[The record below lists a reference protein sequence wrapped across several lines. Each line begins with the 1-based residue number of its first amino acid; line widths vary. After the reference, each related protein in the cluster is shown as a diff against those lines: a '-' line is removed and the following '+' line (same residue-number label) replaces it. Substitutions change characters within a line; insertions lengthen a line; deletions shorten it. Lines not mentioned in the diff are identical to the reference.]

1 MIEALWPWRVFWI
14 QTLYH
19 WAPCWFVWPAVEL
32 SCCVSPLYSSCA
44 TNKASRSHRGDSALF
59 DLETSC
65 SSLPLVQEPVEGA
78 ANPSTCI
85 FRSSAKTQSQFSVF
99 SPGLLGGNWYSF
111 FLCRRVAFCQGDFSR
126 ADVSSQLL
134 ESFCMRSQLLLAVS
148 LLIFGWDFKIY
159 KLKWLLKGY
168 NHWYS
173 CGRESSINYY
183 QYIWVS
189 ASW

>member
-1 MIEALWPWRVFWI
+1 MIEALWAWRVFGI
-14 QTLYH
+14 QTLYL

-32 SCCVSPLYSSCA
+32 SCSVSPLYSSCA

-65 SSLPLVQEPVEGA
+65 SSLPLGQEPVEGA

-111 FLCRRVAFCQGDFSR
+111 
-126 ADVSSQLL
+126 
-134 ESFCMRSQLLLAVS
+134 S
-148 LLIFGWDFKIY
+148 LLTRCLLPRGFLQGWCF
-159 KLKWLLKGY
+159 
-168 NHWYS
+168 
-173 CGRESSINYY
+173 
-183 QYIWVS
+183 VS
-189 ASW
+189 AAGVVLHAIAAFVGSFTFGFWMRF